1 MAKLRY
7 LVSLITKD
15 NDYQMEQAASARS
28 AAAELGIDAE
38 VVLAEN
44 DAITQSMYFLRVIQV
59 EALVRPNATAI
70 VPPSCGRA
78 IGLMTRA
85 FQAKIQPDERTFI
98 TPEPFPPLE
107 SLKPLSGVTTIA
119 GATGKPM

>member
-44 DAITQSMYFLRVIQV
+44 DAITQSMYFLKVIQV
-59 EALVRPNATAI
+59 EASVRPNA
-70 VPPSCGRA
+70 PPSCRQVA
-78 IGLMTRA
+78 A
-85 FQAKIQPDERTFI
+85 E
-98 TPEPFPPLE
+98 
-107 SLKPLSGVTTIA
+107 LSGL
-119 GATGKPM
+119 

>member
-44 DAITQSMYFLRVIQV
+44 DAITKSTQLLKVSQ
-59 EALVRPNATAI
+59 ADASVRPNATAI
-70 VPPSCGRA
+70 VPPSCGKA
-78 IGLMTRA
+78 VGLMTRA
-85 FQAKIQPDERTFI
+85 FQTKTQPDEHTFT

-107 SLKPLSGVTTIA
+107 SLKPLSWVTTIA